1 MTFLFDHEK
10 KCFADHGPADAFVFQ
25 SDFQRRQLEPQLAPL
40 GYHKASGHLIRGA
53 FDLDGSASWST

>member
-25 SDFQRRQLEPQLAPL
+25 SDFQRKQLEPQFAPF
-40 GYHKASGHLIRGA
+40 GYDRTTGHLIRGA
-53 FDLDGSASWST
+53 FELDE